1 MQAMIIAHNKEDR
14 EFLSFVVR
22 HTGLSVATSMDI
34 DKILIRLNERTVD
47 LILISSSTNQD
58 LLTAVKNVR
67 TVTQTPLIV
76 FAERPTE
83 DEECDLLDAGAELV
97 FKRPF
102 SPRLLS
108 RYIKMLLRRAGTIP
122 TTVLQT
128 IETEGIQLN
137 PTTRTVILNKQPP
150 KRLTQL
156 EFRLLYVLMT
166 NPGQVFPTEELVERV
181 WGYEGE
187 GSRDLVRGLIRRLRR
202 KIEPTSN
209 KPRFIHNLPGVGYHF
224 SPLTPD
230 EAKLNNEN

>member
-14 EFLSFVVR
+14 EFLSYVVR
-22 HTGLSVATSMDI
+22 HAGLSVATSMDI
-34 DKILIRLNERTVD
+34 DKIIVRLNQRSVD
-47 LILISSSTNQD
+47 LILISSSTNAH
-58 LLTAVKNVR
+58 LLAAVKNVR
-67 TVTQTPLIV
+67 MITQTPLIV

-83 DEECDLLDAGAELV
+83 DEECDLLDAGVELV
-97 FKRPF
+97 FRRPF

-128 IETEGIQLN
+128 IETEGIELD
-137 PTTRTVILNKQPP
+137 PTTRTVIVNKQPP

-156 EFRLLYVLMT
+156 EFRLLYVFMT
-166 NPGQVFPTEELVERV
+166 NPGQIFPTEELVERV

-202 KIEPTSN
+202 KIEPFPN
-209 KPRFIHNLPGVGYHF
+209 KPRFIHNLSGVGYHF
-224 SPLTPD
+224 SPPQSD
-230 EAKLNNEN
+230 EREET

>member
-14 EFLSFVVR
+14 EFLSYVVR
-22 HTGLSVATSMDI
+22 HAGLSVATSMDI
-34 DKILIRLNERTVD
+34 EKIILRLNDRPVD
-47 LILISSSTNQD
+47 LILISSSTNAH
-58 LLTAVKNVR
+58 LLAAVKNVR
-67 TVTQTPLIV
+67 MITQTPLIV

-83 DEECDLLDAGAELV
+83 DEECDLLDAGVELV
-97 FKRPF
+97 FRRPF

-128 IETEGIQLN
+128 IEREGIELN
-137 PTTRTVILNKQPP
+137 PTTRTVILNQQPP

-156 EFRLLYVLMT
+156 EFRLLYVFMT

-202 KIEPTSN
+202 KIEPSPN

-224 SPLTPD
+224 SPPPSD
-230 EAKLNNEN
+230 EREETSD